1 MEFFVDEWEEINI
14 NIIIIRYIKHV
25 LRIDT
30 RVCTERTRRGDGKIS
45 LDSSDKLKRRSELS
59 GELKES

>member
-45 LDSSDKLKRRSELS
+45 LDSSDKLK
-59 GELKES
+59 